1 MKEKEKLLNWSIS
14 IITILL
20 SSMKFWLWRTGDKSL
35 RVKEKFIRKLYI
47 SNLISPVLRLFANEG
62 FSVNKVFFFLFE
74 KSVNFPV
81 EHYFLKIPSTL
92 SS

>member
-35 RVKEKFIRKLYI
+35 RVKEKFVRKLYI
-47 SNLISPVLRLFANEG
+47 SNLISPPVLRPFA
-62 FSVNKVFFFLFE
+62 FSPFRGQLIQSIKAM
-74 KSVNFPV
+74 P
-81 EHYFLKIPSTL
+81 
-92 SS
+92 

>member
-35 RVKEKFIRKLYI
+35 RVKEKFVRKLYI
-47 SNLISPVLRLFANEG
+47 SNLISPLLRPFA
-62 FSVNKVFFFLFE
+62 FSPFRSQLIQSIKAMPIVA
-74 KSVNFPV
+74 
-81 EHYFLKIPSTL
+81 
-92 SS
+92 

>member
-35 RVKEKFIRKLYI
+35 REKEKSIHKLYI
-47 SNLISPVLRLFANEG
+47 SNLISPLLRPFA
-62 FSVNKVFFFLFE
+62 FSPFRGQLIQSNKAM
-74 KSVNFPV
+74 P
-81 EHYFLKIPSTL
+81 IGA
-92 SS
+92 